1 MPQKEDGAVT
11 PEHINSFSTRRL
23 AFKTGVMVLIGCAL
37 PISGTSVAYSVL
49 DLYPVESS
57 LYVGRY
63 NGSLLTDSSGWLLR
77 IGYDEVRPAHFF
89 YPPSVVSSPNSQM
102 VDMIVKG
109 CPEYGCELLG
119 IGYFSIRK
127 DMIEPDAD
135 ILTMRHPVLILCSA
149 FFLTSLFF
157 VYRRASSPRSTSST
171 A

>member
-1 MPQKEDGAVT
+1 MT
-11 PEHINSFSTRRL
+11 PERITSSRTRRR
-23 AFKTGVMVLIGCAL
+23 AFKTCVMVLIGCVL
-37 PISGTSVAYSVL
+37 PVSGTSVAYSFL

-63 NGSLLTDSSGWLLR
+63 HGTWLTDSSGWLLR

-109 CPEYGCELLG
+109 CPEYGCEMLG

-127 DMIEPDAD
+127 DMFEPDVD
-135 ILTMRHPVLILCSA
+135 ILTMRHPVLVLFSA
-149 FFLTSLFF
+149 FFLASLFF
-157 VYRRASSPRSTSST
+157 VYRRACSPRSTSST
-171 A
+171 AKPIKL